1 MEYNYRIAGI
11 EIAVRIPDGVNYQIG
26 RLLRSFLAEEIYDPH
41 EFCFSVVEE
50 LPELELPFVIG
61 QDSYT
66 VHGNGKIQIRS
77 IGSKSDP
84 HMRVIHDNRKH
95 HVYLKRKDYPNGITD
110 KTILNSLALE
120 HLAAQNNGFVFHCS
134 YIQLGDKAI
143 LFTAPSET
151 GKSTQASLWETHMGA
166 KILNGDRAGI
176 RYADGAWRAYGL
188 PYAGSSRIFQNG
200 SAPIRAIV
208 VLKQGQENRIRPMGP
223 MEALRAL
230 LPEFSA
236 HRWDPVFMDKLLN
249 VAAGL
254 LRDVPVYCLECR
266 PDSEAVQ
273 LLHNTLFNEERL

>member
-11 EIAVRIPDGVNYQIG
+11 EIAVLIPDSVNYQIG

-134 YIQLGDKAI
+134 YIEHNGKAI
-143 LFTAPSET
+143 LFTAPSGT
-151 GKSTQASLWETHMGA
+151 GKSTQAELWHKYRGA
-166 KILNGDRAGI
+166 QIINGDRAVVRIENGEILACGI
-176 RYADGAWRAYGL
+176 
-188 PYAGSSRIFQNG
+188 PFAGSSTYYKNHTLPLAAVVYLAQAPWTTIRKMQGYEAFSKIWEGVSVNTWDKNDMREVSRIVEQT
-200 SAPIRAIV
+200 
-208 VLKQGQENRIRPMGP
+208 
-223 MEALRAL
+223 
-230 LPEFSA
+230 
-236 HRWDPVFMDKLLN
+236 
-249 VAAGL
+249 AAK
-254 LRDVPVYCLECR
+254 VPVYYLACTPDESAVNALEG
-266 PDSEAVQ
+266 V
-273 LLHNTLFNEERL
+273 L

>member
-134 YIQLGDKAI
+134 YIEHNGKAI
-143 LFTAPSET
+143 LFTAPSGT
-151 GKSTQASLWETHMGA
+151 GKSTQAELWHKYRGA
-166 KILNGDRAGI
+166 QIINGDRAVVRIENGEILACGI
-176 RYADGAWRAYGL
+176 
-188 PYAGSSRIFQNG
+188 PFAGSSTYYKNHTLPLAAVVYLAQAPWTTIRKMQGYEAFSKIWEGVSVNTWDKNDMREVSRIVEQT
-200 SAPIRAIV
+200 
-208 VLKQGQENRIRPMGP
+208 
-223 MEALRAL
+223 
-230 LPEFSA
+230 
-236 HRWDPVFMDKLLN
+236 
-249 VAAGL
+249 AAK
-254 LRDVPVYCLECR
+254 VPVYYLACTPDESAVNALEG
-266 PDSEAVQ
+266 V
-273 LLHNTLFNEERL
+273 L